1 MQQPACRDW
10 GQLMQPTAHT
20 IQDIPCIQRYRARGS
35 MKESMRQM
43 RLSYGRY
50 HKHAGRIVTER
61 KLRRDA

>member
-1 MQQPACRDW
+1 MQQSARRDG
-10 GQLMQPTAHT
+10 GQLMQPSANTM
-20 IQDIPCIQRYRARGS
+20 QDIPCIQCYRARGS
-35 MKESMRQM
+35 MKESVRQM